1 MTLNTPHIDWF
12 GLSPVLALIGTS
24 FFALLCA
31 VLVPRTV
38 RRIAAASVSVVGFTA
53 GIVLAVW
60 LYVDSA
66 NGHTIVSG
74 AFYRDRWTAL
84 GQVILCAVG
93 LATTLLAVEHV
104 PGWRRDADPSRRDD
118 HVAEFFAL
126 LLASA
131 AGMAF
136 FVGAANLITLFLALE
151 WFSIALYVMCAL
163 DYDPVAASVGGEA
176 ADARPEDRGAFGA
189 AGGSLEAGLKYLIVG
204 SFGAATLLFGSAL
217 VYGATG
223 KISFDGIA
231 ATIGSQG
238 LAGDTFVVV
247 GIALMVAGLG
257 FKMSAAPFHMW
268 TPDVYEG
275 APTTVTAWMSSATKV
290 AALLLTFRVMTTAFP
305 HNQHLWGWAFA
316 IIATIS
322 LAIGN
327 FAALVQ
333 KNVKRI
339 LAYSAIAQAGFMLIG
354 LSTGSAL
361 GGRALMYYLIP
372 YSASAFGSFAIVA
385 ARERELGV
393 PVTLDNLA
401 GFGWE
406 RPFLGVAMWF
416 FVFGF
421 AGLPLTGGFVG
432 KFYVFAAAYD
442 HGWAWLVIVGVL
454 ATLVSLYYYLGIVRA
469 MYMRGPEELQLRPGN
484 VAVSGG
490 APAKETL
497 LHLAVGAALVV
508 AVGSLFAVQPLIDL
522 AQHAASALPV

>member
-1 MTLNTPHIDWF
+1 MLNTPPIDWF
-12 GLSPVLALIGTS
+12 GLSPILTLTGAAFV
-24 FFALLCA
+24 ALLCA
-31 VLVPRTV
+31 VLVPRAA
-38 RRIAAASVSVVGFTA
+38 RRLATATISATGFTA

-66 NGHTIVSG
+66 DGHTIAAG

-84 GQVILCAVG
+84 GQVILCAIG
-93 LATTLLAVEHV
+93 LVTTLLGVEHM
-104 PGWRRDADPSRRDD
+104 PGWGRDADPATRDD
-118 HVAEFFAL
+118 HIAEFFAL
-126 LLASA
+126 LLASG

-136 FVGAANLITLFLALE
+136 FVGAANLMTLFLSLE
-151 WFSIALYVMCAL
+151 WFSIGLYVMCAI
-163 DYDPVAASVGGEA
+163 DYDLE
-176 ADARPEDRGAFGA
+176 GA
-189 AGGSLEAGLKYLIVG
+189 LEAGLKYLVVG
-204 SFGAATLLFGSAL
+204 SVGAATLLFGSAL

-223 KISFDGIA
+223 TISFGGIA
-231 ATIGSQG
+231 DAVAGKG
-238 LAGDTFVVV
+238 LTSDAFLVV
-247 GIALMVAGLG
+247 GIALIVAGLG

-290 AALLLTFRVMTTAFP
+290 AALLLAFRVMTTAFP

-327 FAALVQ
+327 LAALVQ
-333 KNVKRI
+333 RNVKRI
-339 LAYSAIAQAGFMLIG
+339 LAYSSISHAGFMLIA

-361 GGRALMYYLIP
+361 GARALMYYLIP
-372 YSASAFGSFAIVA
+372 YSAMAFGSFAIVG
-385 ARERELGV
+385 ARERELGR
-393 PVTLDNLA
+393 PVTLDSIA

-416 FVFGF
+416 FMFGF
-421 AGLPLTGGFVG
+421 AGLPLGGGFVG

-442 HGWAWLVIVGVL
+442 HGWVWLVIVGVI

-469 MYMRGPEELQLRPGN
+469 MYMRPSEELQIRPAGG

-490 APAKETL
+490 APARETL
-497 LHLAVGAALVV
+497 LQLAVGAAFVV
-508 AVGSLFAVQPLIDL
+508 SFGSLFAVQPLIDL
-522 AQHAASALPV
+522 ARHAAAALPL

>member
-1 MTLNTPHIDWF
+1 MINTPSIDWF
-12 GLSPVLALIGTS
+12 GLSPILALTGAS
-24 FFALLCA
+24 FCALLCA
-31 VLVPRTV
+31 VLMPRTA
-38 RRIAAASVSVVGFTA
+38 RRVAAAGCSLAGFTA
-53 GIVLAVW
+53 GLVLAIW

-66 NGHTIVSG
+66 DGHTIVAG
-74 AFYRDRWTAL
+74 AFYRDRWTML
-84 GQVILCAVG
+84 GQIILCCIGV
-93 LATTLLAVEHV
+93 ATTLLAVEHV
-104 PGWRRDADPSRRDD
+104 PGWGRTADPARRDD

-136 FVGAANLITLFLALE
+136 FVGAANLMVLFLSLE
-151 WFSIALYVMCAL
+151 WFSIALYVMCAI
-163 DYDPVAASVGGEA
+163 DYDLE
-176 ADARPEDRGAFGA
+176 GA
-189 AGGSLEAGLKYLIVG
+189 LEAGLKYLVVG

-231 ATIGSQG
+231 SAIGSQG
-238 LAGDTFVVV
+238 LTGDTFVVV
-247 GIALMVAGLG
+247 GIALIVAGLG

-290 AALLLTFRVMTTAFP
+290 AALLLAFRVMTTAFP
-305 HNQHLWGWAFA
+305 ANQHLWGWAFA

-333 KNVKRI
+333 RNVKRI
-339 LAYSAIAQAGFMLIG
+339 LAYSAIAQAGFLLIG

-372 YSASAFGSFAIVA
+372 YSAAAFGSFAIVA

-421 AGLPLTGGFVG
+421 AGLPLGGGFVG
-432 KFYVFAAAYD
+432 KFYVFAAAYQ
-442 HGWAWLVIVGVL
+442 HGWVWLVIVGVL

-469 MYMRGPEELQLRPGN
+469 MYMRPSEELQLPPRSG

-490 APAKETL
+490 APAREPL

-508 AVGSLFAVQPLIDL
+508 SVGSLFAVQPLIDL
-522 AQHAASALPV
+522 ARDAASALPL

>member
-1 MTLNTPHIDWF
+1 VINTPPIDWF
-12 GLSPVLALIGTS
+12 GLSPILALAGAS

-31 VLVPRTV
+31 VLVPRTA
-38 RRIAAASVSVVGFTA
+38 RRVAATGCSVAGFTA
-53 GIVLAVW
+53 GLVLAIW

-66 NGHTIVSG
+66 NGHTIVAG

-84 GQVILCAVG
+84 GQVILCCLG

-104 PGWRRDADPSRRDD
+104 PGWGRNTDPARRDD

-136 FVGAANLITLFLALE
+136 FVGAANLMVLFLSLE
-151 WFSIALYVMCAL
+151 WFSIALYVMCAI
-163 DYDPVAASVGGEA
+163 DYDLE
-176 ADARPEDRGAFGA
+176 GA
-189 AGGSLEAGLKYLIVG
+189 LEAGLKYLVIG
-204 SFGAATLLFGSAL
+204 SFGAGTLLFGSAL

-231 ATIGSQG
+231 SAIGSQG
-238 LAGDTFVVV
+238 LTGDTFVVV
-247 GIALMVAGLG
+247 GIALIVAGLG

-290 AALLLTFRVMTTAFP
+290 AALLLAFRVMTTAFP
-305 HNQHLWGWAFA
+305 ANQHLWGWAFA

-333 KNVKRI
+333 RNVKRI
-339 LAYSAIAQAGFMLIG
+339 LAYSAIAQAGFLLIG

-372 YSASAFGSFAIVA
+372 YSAAAFGSFAIVA

-421 AGLPLTGGFVG
+421 AGLPLGGGFVG
-432 KFYVFAAAYD
+432 KFYVFAAAYQ
-442 HGWAWLVIVGVL
+442 HGWVWLVIVGVL

-469 MYMRGPEELQLRPGN
+469 MYMRPSEELQLPPRSG

-490 APAKETL
+490 APARETL

-508 AVGSLFAVQPLIDL
+508 SVGSLFAVQPLVDL
-522 AQHAASALPV
+522 ARDAASALPV

>member
-1 MTLNTPHIDWF
+1 MSLNTPHIDWF
-12 GLSPVLALIGTS
+12 GLSPILTLTGAAFL
-24 FFALLCA
+24 ALLCA
-31 VLVPRTV
+31 VLVPRRL
-38 RRIAAASVSVVGFTA
+38 RRLAGACFSFAGFTA
-53 GIVLAVW
+53 GLVLAIW
-60 LYVDSA
+60 LYVDSP
-66 NGHTIVSG
+66 NGHTIAAG

-84 GQVILCAVG
+84 GQIILFAVG
-93 LATTLLAVEHV
+93 LATTLLAFEHM
-104 PGWRRDADPSRRDD
+104 PGWGRNSDPERRDD

-163 DYDPVAASVGGEA
+163 DYDLE
-176 ADARPEDRGAFGA
+176 
-189 AGGSLEAGLKYLIVG
+189 GSLEAGLKYLIVG

-223 KISFDGIA
+223 QVSFGGIA
-231 ATIGSQG
+231 HAISTKG
-238 LAGDTFVVV
+238 LTGNALLVL
-247 GIALMVAGLG
+247 GIALMIAGLS

-305 HNQHLWGWAFA
+305 QNEHLWGWAFA

-327 FAALVQ
+327 LAALVQ

-361 GGRALMYYLIP
+361 GARALMYYLIP
-372 YSASAFGSFAIVA
+372 YSAAAFGSFAIVA

-393 PVTLDNLA
+393 PVTLENLA

-416 FVFGF
+416 FVFAF
-421 AGLPLTGGFVG
+421 AGLPLGGGFVG

-442 HGWAWLVIVGVL
+442 HGWVWLVIVGVL

-469 MYMRGPEELQLRPGN
+469 MYMRPSEEMQVQPGGG

-490 APAKETL
+490 QPAPDTL
-497 LHLAVGAALVV
+497 LHVAVGAALAVS
-508 AVGSLFAVQPLIDL
+508 VGSLFAVEPLIDL
-522 AQHAASALPV
+522 AKHAASALPL

>member
-1 MTLNTPHIDWF
+1 MTLHTPHIDWF
-12 GLSPVLALIGTS
+12 GLSPILTLIGAS
-24 FFALLCA
+24 FLSLLCA
-31 VLVPRTV
+31 VLVPRTI
-38 RRIAAASVSVVGFTA
+38 RRLAGAGLSVVGFTA
-53 GIVLAVW
+53 ALVLAIW
-60 LYVDSA
+60 LYVDTPH
-66 NGHTIVSG
+66 GHTIAAG

-84 GQVILCAVG
+84 GQIILCSVG
-93 LATTLLAVEHV
+93 IATSLLAFEHV
-104 PGWRRDADPSRRDD
+104 PGWRREAELKAGSVAGKAADARRETRWARRDD

-131 AGMAF
+131 AGMTF
-136 FVGAANLITLFLALE
+136 FVGAANLMTMFLSLE
-151 WFSIALYVMCAL
+151 WFSIALYVMCAI
-163 DYDPVAASVGGEA
+163 DYDLE
-176 ADARPEDRGAFGA
+176 GA
-189 AGGSLEAGLKYLIVG
+189 LEAGLKYLIVG

-223 KISFDGIA
+223 SISFAGIA
-231 ATIGSQG
+231 SAVSSQG
-238 LAGDTFVVV
+238 LTGDSFLVI
-247 GIALMVAGLG
+247 GLALIIAGLG

-305 HNQHLWGWAFA
+305 ADQHLWGWAFA

-322 LAIGN
+322 LAVGN

-333 KNVKRI
+333 KNVKRM

-354 LSTGSAL
+354 LSTGSSL
-361 GGRALMYYLIP
+361 GARALMFYLIP
-372 YSASAFGSFAIVA
+372 YSAAAFGSFAIIA

-393 PVTLDNLA
+393 PVTLENLA

-421 AGLPLTGGFVG
+421 AGLPLGGGFVG

-442 HGWAWLVIVGVL
+442 YGWSWLVIVGVL
-454 ATLVSLYYYLGIVRA
+454 ATLVSLYYYLAIVRA
-469 MYMRGPEELQLRPGN
+469 MYMRPAEELQVGPGGE

-490 APAKETL
+490 APARETL
-497 LHLAVGAALVV
+497 LQIAVGAAFVV
-508 AVGSLFAVQPLIDL
+508 SFGSLFAVQPLIDL
-522 AQHAASALPV
+522 AQQAASSLPH

>member
-1 MTLNTPHIDWF
+1 MTLAATLNTPSIDWF
-12 GLSPVLALIGTS
+12 GLSPILALIGAA
-24 FFALLCA
+24 FLALLTA
-31 VLVPRTV
+31 VLVPRPV
-38 RRIAAASVSVVGFTA
+38 RRLAASAQAVVGFAA
-53 GIVLAVW
+53 GLVLAIW

-66 NGHTIVSG
+66 NGHTIAAG
-74 AFYRDRWTAL
+74 AFYRDRWTML
-84 GQVILCAVG
+84 GQIILCAVG
-93 LATTLLAVEHV
+93 LGTTLLGIEHI
-104 PGWRRDADPSRRDD
+104 PGWRLDADAAHRDD
-118 HVAEFFAL
+118 HIAEFFAL

-136 FVGAANLITLFLALE
+136 FVGAANLMVMFLALE
-151 WFSIALYVMCAL
+151 WFSIALYVMCAI
-163 DYDPVAASVGGEA
+163 DYDLE
-176 ADARPEDRGAFGA
+176 
-189 AGGSLEAGLKYLIVG
+189 GSLEAGLKYLIVG
-204 SFGAATLLFGSAL
+204 SFGAGALLFGSAL

-223 KISFDGIA
+223 SITFSGIA
-231 ATIGSQG
+231 KATAGQG
-238 LAGDTFVVV
+238 LTHDWFLIT
-247 GIALMVAGLG
+247 GIALIIAGLG

-275 APTTVTAWMSSATKV
+275 APTTVTAWMSAATKV
-290 AALLLTFRVMTTAFP
+290 AALLLAFRLMVTAFP
-305 HNQHLWGWAFA
+305 QEQHLWSWGFA

-327 FAALVQ
+327 LAALVQ
-333 KNVKRI
+333 TNVKRI

-354 LSTGSAL
+354 LSAGSSL

-372 YSASAFGSFAIVA
+372 YSAAAFGSFAIVA

-421 AGLPLTGGFVG
+421 AGLPLGGGFVG

-442 HGWAWLVIVGVL
+442 HGWVWLVIVGVV

-469 MYMRGPEELQLRPGN
+469 MYMRPSGEIGLQPGGG

-490 APAKETL
+490 APARETL
-497 LHLAVGAALVV
+497 LHVAVGAAFVIS
-508 AVGSLFAVQPLIDL
+508 VGSLFAVEPLIDL
-522 AQHAASALPV
+522 AEHATSALPI

>member
-12 GLSPVLALIGTS
+12 GISPVLALIGTS
-24 FFALLCA
+24 FAALLCA
-31 VLVPRTV
+31 VLVPRAV
-38 RRIAAASVSVVGFTA
+38 RRVAAASISVVGFTA
-53 GIVLAVW
+53 GIVLAIW

-66 NGHTIVSG
+66 DGHTIVSG
-74 AFYRDRWTAL
+74 AFYRDRWTTL

-104 PGWRRDADPSRRDD
+104 PGWRRDADPERRDD

-136 FVGAANLITLFLALE
+136 FIGAANLFLALA
-151 WFSIALYVMCAL
+151 WFSIALYVMCAI
-163 DYDPVAASVGGEA
+163 DYDLE
-176 ADARPEDRGAFGA
+176 
-189 AGGSLEAGLKYLIVG
+189 GSLEAGLKYLIVG
-204 SFGAATLLFGSAL
+204 SFGAGALLFGSAL

-231 ATIGSQG
+231 AAIGSKG
-238 LAGDTFVVV
+238 LTSDTFVVV
-247 GIALMVAGLG
+247 GIALIIAGLG

-290 AALLLTFRVMTTAFP
+290 AALLLTFRLMTTAFP
-305 HNQHLWGWAFA
+305 DNQHLWGWAFA

-354 LSTGSAL
+354 LSAGSAL
-361 GGRALMYYLIP
+361 GARALMYYLIP
-372 YSASAFGSFAIVA
+372 YSAAAFGSFAIVA
-385 ARERELGV
+385 ARERELGE

-421 AGLPLTGGFVG
+421 AGLPLGGGFVG

-442 HGWAWLVIVGVL
+442 HGWVWLVIVGVL

-469 MYMRGPEELQLRPGN
+469 MYMRPSSELQVQPGGS

-490 APAKETL
+490 APARETL

-508 AVGSLFAVQPLIDL
+508 SFGSLFAVQPLIDL
-522 AQHAASALPV
+522 ARNAASALPL

>member
-1 MTLNTPHIDWF
+1 VTLNTPSIDWF
-12 GLSPVLALIGTS
+12 GLSPILALVGAS
-24 FFALLCA
+24 FLALLCA
-31 VLVPRTV
+31 VLVPRAV
-38 RRIAAASVSVVGFTA
+38 RRLAAAGLSFAGFTA
-53 GIVLAVW
+53 GLVLAIW

-66 NGHTIVSG
+66 DGHTIVSG

-84 GQVILCAVG
+84 GQAILCAVG
-93 LATTLLAVEHV
+93 LATTLLGLEHI
-104 PGWRRDADPSRRDD
+104 PGWRRAAELRPAHRDN
-118 HVAEFFAL
+118 HVAEFYAL

-136 FVGAANLITLFLALE
+136 FVGAANLMVLFLSLE
-151 WFSIALYVMCAL
+151 WFSIALYVMCAI
-163 DYDPVAASVGGEA
+163 DYDLE
-176 ADARPEDRGAFGA
+176 
-189 AGGSLEAGLKYLIVG
+189 GSLEAGLKYLIVG

-223 KISFDGIA
+223 AISFSGIA
-231 ATIGSQG
+231 KATAAHGLTGDWFLVLG
-238 LAGDTFVVV
+238 LAL
-247 GIALMVAGLG
+247 IIAGLG

-275 APTTVTAWMSSATKV
+275 APTTVTAWMSAATKV
-290 AALLLTFRVMTTAFP
+290 AALLLAFRLMVTAFP
-305 HNQHLWGWAFA
+305 QEQHLWSWAFA
-316 IIATIS
+316 IIATVS

-327 FAALVQ
+327 LAALVQ

-361 GGRALMYYLIP
+361 GGRALMFYLVP
-372 YSASAFGSFAIVA
+372 YSAAAFGSFAIVA

-416 FVFGF
+416 FVFSF
-421 AGLPLTGGFVG
+421 AGLPLGGGFVG

-442 HGWAWLVIVGVL
+442 HGWVWLVIVGVV

-469 MYMRGPEELQLRPGN
+469 MYMRPSEELGLQAGGG
-484 VAVSGG
+484 VVVSGG
-490 APAKETL
+490 APARETW
-497 LHLAVGAALVV
+497 LHVAVGAALVV
-508 AVGSLFAVQPLIDL
+508 SVGSLFAVQPLIDL
-522 AQHAASALPV
+522 AQHATSALPL

>member
-1 MTLNTPHIDWF
+1 MTLNTPYIDWF
-12 GLSPVLALIGTS
+12 GLSPVLTLIGTS
-24 FFALLCA
+24 FAALLCA
-31 VLVPRTV
+31 VLVPRAV
-38 RRIAAASVSVVGFTA
+38 RRLASAGIAVAGFTA

-66 NGHTIVSG
+66 NGHTIAAG
-74 AFYRDRWTAL
+74 AYYRDRWTSL
-84 GQVILCAVG
+84 GQIIIFGVG

-104 PGWRRDADPSRRDD
+104 PGWRDADAARRDD

-136 FVGAANLITLFLALE
+136 FVGAANLITLFLSLE
-151 WFSIALYVMCAL
+151 WFSIALYVMCAI
-163 DYDPVAASVGGEA
+163 DYDLQ
-176 ADARPEDRGAFGA
+176 
-189 AGGSLEAGLKYLIVG
+189 GSLEAGLKYLVVG

-223 KISFDGIA
+223 KVSFDGIA
-231 ATIGSQG
+231 STISSQG
-238 LAGDTFVVV
+238 LTGDTFVVV

-305 HNQHLWGWAFA
+305 DNQHLWGWAFA

-327 FAALVQ
+327 YAALVQ

-372 YSASAFGSFAIVA
+372 YAASAFGSFAIVA

-469 MYMRGPEELQLRPGN
+469 MYMRGPEELQLRPGG

-497 LHLAVGAALVV
+497 LHVAVGAAFVV
-508 AVGSLFAVQPLIDL
+508 SVGSLFAVQPLIDL
-522 AQHAASALPV
+522 AQHAASALPL

>member
-1 MTLNTPHIDWF
+1 VTLTSATLNTPPIDWF
-12 GLSPVLALIGTS
+12 GLSPILTLVGTA
-24 FFALLCA
+24 FAALLCA
-31 VLVPRTV
+31 VVVPRAA
-38 RRIAAASVSVVGFTA
+38 RRLAGAGLAAAGFTA

-66 NGHTIVSG
+66 DGHTIAAG

-84 GQVILCAVG
+84 AQVILCTVG
-93 LATTLLAVEHV
+93 LATTLLGFEHI
-104 PGWRRDADPSRRDD
+104 PGWSGEIDQRHRDD

-136 FVGAANLITLFLALE
+136 FVGSANLMVMFLSLE
-151 WFSIALYVMCAL
+151 WFSIALYVMCAI
-163 DYDPVAASVGGEA
+163 DYDLE
-176 ADARPEDRGAFGA
+176 
-189 AGGSLEAGLKYLIVG
+189 GSLEAGLKYLIVG
-204 SFGAATLLFGSAL
+204 SFGAGALLFGSAL

-223 KISFDGIA
+223 AISFSGIA
-231 ATIGSQG
+231 KATAAHG
-238 LAGDTFVVV
+238 LSGDWFLIT
-247 GIALMVAGLG
+247 GIALIIAGLG

-275 APTTVTAWMSSATKV
+275 APTTVTAWMSAATKV
-290 AALLLTFRVMTTAFP
+290 AALLLAFRLMVTAFP
-305 HNQHLWGWAFA
+305 QEQHLWSWGFA
-316 IIATIS
+316 IVATVS

-327 FAALVQ
+327 LAALVQ
-333 KNVKRI
+333 ANVKRI

-354 LSTGSAL
+354 LSSGSAL
-361 GGRALMYYLIP
+361 GARALMFYLIP
-372 YSASAFGSFAIVA
+372 YSAAAFGSFAIVA
-385 ARERELGV
+385 ARERELGA

-416 FVFGF
+416 FVFSF
-421 AGLPLTGGFVG
+421 AGLPLGGGFVG
-432 KFYVFAAAYD
+432 KFYVFAAAYE
-442 HGWAWLVIVGVL
+442 HGWVWLVIVGVV

-469 MYMRGPEELQLRPGN
+469 MYMRPSEELRVQAGAG

-490 APAKETL
+490 APARETW
-497 LHLAVGAALVV
+497 LHVSVGAALVV
-508 AVGSLFAVQPLIDL
+508 SVGSLFAVQPLIDL

>member
-1 MTLNTPHIDWF
+1 M
-12 GLSPVLALIGTS
+12 
-24 FFALLCA
+24 
-31 VLVPRTV
+31 
-38 RRIAAASVSVVGFTA
+38 
-53 GIVLAVW
+53 
-60 LYVDSA
+60 
-66 NGHTIVSG
+66 
-74 AFYRDRWTAL
+74 
-84 GQVILCAVG
+84 
-93 LATTLLAVEHV
+93 
-104 PGWRRDADPSRRDD
+104 
-118 HVAEFFAL
+118 
-126 LLASA
+126 
-131 AGMAF
+131 
-136 FVGAANLITLFLALE
+136 
-151 WFSIALYVMCAL
+151 
-163 DYDPVAASVGGEA
+163 
-176 ADARPEDRGAFGA
+176 
-189 AGGSLEAGLKYLIVG
+189 
-204 SFGAATLLFGSAL
+204 
-217 VYGATG
+217 YGATG

-231 ATIGSQG
+231 SAIGSQG
-238 LAGDTFVVV
+238 LTGDTFVVV
-247 GIALMVAGLG
+247 GIALIVAGLG

-290 AALLLTFRVMTTAFP
+290 AALLLAFRVMTTAFP
-305 HNQHLWGWAFA
+305 ANQHLWGWAFA

-333 KNVKRI
+333 RNVKRI

-372 YSASAFGSFAIVA
+372 YSAAAFGSFAIVA

-421 AGLPLTGGFVG
+421 AGLPLGGGFVG
-432 KFYVFAAAYD
+432 KFYVFAAAYQ
-442 HGWAWLVIVGVL
+442 HGWVWLVIVGVL

-469 MYMRGPEELQLRPGN
+469 MYMRPSEELQLPPRSG

-490 APAKETL
+490 APARETL

-508 AVGSLFAVQPLIDL
+508 SVGSLFAVQPLIDL
-522 AQHAASALPV
+522 ARHAASALPL

>member
-1 MTLNTPHIDWF
+1 MIDTPPIDWF
-12 GLSPVLALIGTS
+12 GLSPVLALTGTA
-24 FFALLCA
+24 FAALLCA
-31 VLVPRTV
+31 VLVPRAA
-38 RRIAAASVSVVGFTA
+38 RRLAAASISAVGFVA
-53 GIVLAVW
+53 GIVLSIW

-66 NGHTIVSG
+66 NGHTIVAG

-84 GQVILCAVG
+84 GQVILCG
-93 LATTLLAVEHV
+93 LGLVTTLLAVEHV
-104 PGWRRDADPSRRDD
+104 PGWRSYADLDRRDD
-118 HVAEFFAL
+118 HIAEFFAL
-126 LLASA
+126 LLASG

-136 FVGAANLITLFLALE
+136 FVGAANLMVLFLALE
-151 WFSIALYVMCAL
+151 WFSIALYVMCAI
-163 DYDPVAASVGGEA
+163 DYRVE
-176 ADARPEDRGAFGA
+176 
-189 AGGSLEAGLKYLIVG
+189 GSLEAGLKYLIVG
-204 SFGAATLLFGSAL
+204 SFGAGALLFGSAL

-231 ATIGSQG
+231 AAIGSQG
-238 LAGDTFVVV
+238 LTGDAFVVT
-247 GIALMVAGLG
+247 GIALMIAGLG

-275 APTTVTAWMSSATKV
+275 APTTVTAWMGSATKV

-305 HNQHLWGWAFA
+305 QNQHLWGWAFA
-316 IIATIS
+316 IVATIS

-333 KNVKRI
+333 KSVKRI

-354 LSTGSAL
+354 LSAGSAL

-372 YSASAFGSFAIVA
+372 YSAAAFGSFAIVA

-393 PVTLDNLA
+393 AVTLDNLA

-421 AGLPLTGGFVG
+421 AGLPLGGGFVG
-432 KFYVFAAAYD
+432 KFYVFAAAYQ
-442 HGWAWLVIVGVL
+442 HGWVWLVIVGVL
-454 ATLVSLYYYLGIVRA
+454 ATLVSLYYYLAIVRA
-469 MYMRGPEELQLRPGN
+469 MYMRPSEELGLRP
-484 VAVSGG
+484 AVTGG
-490 APAKETL
+490 APARETL

-508 AVGSLFAVQPLIDL
+508 SVGSLFAVQPLIDL
-522 AQHAASALPV
+522 ARHAAGALPL